1 VRKIIEAVI
10 VFSFLL
16 TWYNLPFLIALG
28 GCILFALLQL
38 IGGIGDNDADADL
51 DANFDTDVDIDADF
65 DLDGAAD
72 LPEAQPQYA
81 GQSFG
86 PLAALG
92 LGRIPLALILMALL
106 GCFGAIGLIANTL
119 LASVL
124 GGYAPLLFAAVLIGA
139 GVLAFVVTAR
149 ISRLLG
155 RAVAESS
162 TAVSFEQLVG
172 RVGAVSSASVS
183 PTYGRVSVRDTHG
196 TIHTVFAV
204 IEHGEPLTERSEVAL
219 VAYDK
224 TQHRFLVRPIER
236 HPSSAR

>member
-1 VRKIIEAVI
+1 M
-10 VFSFLL
+10 FSFLL

-28 GCILFALLQL
+28 GCILFALLQV
-38 IGGIGDNDADADL
+38 IGGIGDNEADADL
-51 DANFDTDVDIDADF
+51 DADTDTNIDIDADLN
-65 DLDGAAD
+65 LDGAVD
-72 LPEAQPQYA
+72 LSEPPPQHH

-92 LGRIPLALILMALL
+92 LGRVPLALLLMALL

-119 LASVL
+119 LTSAL
-124 GGYAPLLFAAVLIGA
+124 DGYAPLIFPAVLIGA
-139 GVLAFVVTAR
+139 GVFAFVLTAR

-162 TAVSFEQLVG
+162 TAVGFEQLVG

-204 IEHGEPLTERSEVAL
+204 IEHGEPLPEGSEVAL
-219 VAYDK
+219 VAYDN
-224 TQHRFLVRPIER
+224 TQRRFLIRPIER
-236 HPSSAR
+236 QPSSAS